1 MKAKKSKFLV
11 VAMCNVEMTEYV
23 WKHYICIICNV
34 ISMYPRVLMLCSE
47 TKMFKTIVKSV
58 MRSN

>member
-1 MKAKKSKFLV
+1 MG
-11 VAMCNVEMTEYV
+11 NVEMTEYV
-23 WKHYICIICNV
+23 WKHYMRQVYDVVSI
-34 ISMYPRVLMLCSE
+34 YPRVLMLCSE